1 MKIKVSIIV
10 PFYKDVYLLNRAINS
25 ILKQSYKNYEIIIIN
40 DNPKEKL
47 FSFLKKNKSK
57 KKIKVIYNKKN
68 LGAGLS
74 RNKGIKNSKGK
85 YIAFLDSDDTWHKH
99 KLLKQINFME
109 KNKYLASHTSYE
121 KVDTYGKYLA
131 TRFAY
136 DLDYN
141 KLVNS
146 CDIGL
151 STVIL
156 NKKILQNK
164 SLFPSIKT
172 KEDYVLWLKIAKSG
186 IIFYGMSSI
195 LTKWQNTP
203 NSLSK
208 SILQKLKDSFTVYNK
223 YENFNFI
230 KSIYRVLI
238 LSLNFLFKNL

>member
-1 MKIKVSIIV
+1 MKIKVSVIV
-10 PFYKDVYLLNRAINS
+10 PFYKNVYLLNKAINS
-25 ILKQSYKNYEIIIIN
+25 IFKQSYKNYEIIIIY
-40 DNPKEKL
+40 DNPEKKL
-47 FSFLKKNKSK
+47 FSFLKTLKNKK
-57 KKIKVIYNKKN
+57 KVKIIYNKKN
-68 LGAGLS
+68 LGAGPS
-74 RNKGIKNSKGK
+74 RNKGIKVSKSK

-109 KNKYLASHTSYE
+109 NNKYLASHTSYQ
-121 KVDTYGKYLA
+121 KVNLNGECYA
-131 TRFAY
+131 TRYAF

-186 IIFYGMSSI
+186 IVFYGMKSI

-230 KSIYRVLI
+230 RSIYRVLI
-238 LSLNFLFKNL
+238 LSLNYLLKNL